1 MRSLADL
8 SRRKRMKAEIRLV
21 ALESDLSRRNQMKAE
36 GRREKPW
43 FRISAE
49 PPTQHAVFEEE
60 WIKQGGPVKSWLPK

>member
-1 MRSLADL
+1 
-8 SRRKRMKAEIRLV
+8 MKAEIRLV

-49 PPTQHAVFEEE
+49 PPTHHAVFEEE